1 MSKKNII
8 KNLASISF
16 CLLILTTV
24 TGTKDT
30 LTWFIDETGN
40 VTNTFDIGVLD
51 LEMYYDEESGF
62 TKLVTEDTELFD
74 SNALYEPGFTQVVK
88 LKVVNKGTVPFDYK
102 ISVKPNINSIIQAI
116 SVKGN
121 IIKLPDYLTFGV
133 VKANSLYGLDSQ
145 IGTAEQAKQ
154 CAVYTLGDYS
164 ESNPYIED
172 SNLSLDPRET
182 NFIAIV
188 LSMPELIGN
197 EANYR
202 GDIPPE
208 VELGIGVIATQQK
221 K

>member
-1 MSKKNII
+1 MSRKNII

-16 CLLILTTV
+16 CLLILTSV
-24 TGTKDT
+24 TGTKNT

-51 LEMYYDEESGF
+51 LEMYCNEESGF
-62 TKLVTEDTELFD
+62 TELVTEDTVLFD
-74 SNALYEPGFTQVVK
+74 REALYEPGFTQVVK

-121 IIKLPDYLTFGV
+121 IIKLPDYLKFGV
-133 VKANSLYGLDSQ
+133 VKANTLYGLDNQ

-164 ESNPYIED
+164 ESNPYIEGN
-172 SNLSLDPRET
+172 NLSLDPKET

-188 LSMPELIGN
+188 LSMPELVGN

-208 VELGIGVIATQQK
+208 VELGICVIATQQRK
-221 K
+221 